1 MEGDDPSPG
10 MNLFHADIRRM
21 IGALDVI
28 YEDENEVN
36 MITRSQ
42 SKKVTFIPTL
52 EQVHPQVPHRLS
64 KDSPKATIGGISFRN
79 PRKVSSSK
87 PYTIF
92 NNLNTIK
99 ANISIMELIITSATH
114 RNALIK
120 EVPFTLRNTKPTRL

>member
-64 KDSPKATIGGISFRN
+64 KDSPKATIGGIYDAVQMMHAGSTGAYGN
-79 PRKVSSSK
+79 DPNAGLLVVSTFSLSS
-87 PYTIF
+87 
-92 NNLNTIK
+92 
-99 ANISIMELIITSATH
+99 
-114 RNALIK
+114 
-120 EVPFTLRNTKPTRL
+120 VD

>member
-64 KDSPKATIGGISFRN
+64 QDSPKAAIGGISFRN

-87 PYTIF
+87 QALHKF
-92 NNLNTIK
+92 SQLQNHK
-99 ANISIMELIITSATH
+99 A
-114 RNALIK
+114 
-120 EVPFTLRNTKPTRL
+120 